1 MHADTSH
8 RRSGRASASPFD
20 GPPGLSGDLWPVH
33 PHRLDDELLSFWIVR
48 TAHAN
53 RIKLQTFTTL
63 GFGREATLWNR
74 DIDRSA
80 SDVLLGAL
88 SEQTGSSVEE
98 LRGGMLSG
106 YEGTLFERHNA
117 NGNTKWILPLGI
129 YHRKRKDN
137 GVQFCPL
144 CLFFDPIPYFR
155 RSWRLA
161 FSTICDRHGTMLHDR
176 CPGCGAPVVYFRN
189 DLGRRSDYRIGDHV
203 SCWQCGF
210 DLRRAPAYGPSAPD
224 GKSLLALRSLAAFH
238 DLGWWFQGNTD
249 IPYGHLYFDAL
260 HHMVMFL
267 SSARGYHLLEFIER
281 ETGWRA
287 AIEDPLARVCFE
299 QRPVG
304 VRHELLVSALWLLDD
319 WPDRF
324 VRAAMAA
331 GLSQSRILRGESLP
345 FWFESEIRLN
355 MGAGSATPTA
365 EEARQAAAHLVNG
378 GEEVSGCAVG
388 RLIGSRDSMAARA
401 YAKEKPAPM
410 TDAELQRAI
419 GRLDEEIQ
427 GLRPRSPK
435 RLILQRDR
443 TIFRLMRV
451 TGWSARKVLGLT
463 VSDATGLASAPK
475 GERTFPGEVAGLL
488 LTYLRDTRQFLAGD
502 DDSGDALFIGWRSAG
517 IGEKNWGMR
526 MRRAS
531 AYF

>member
-8 RRSGRASASPFD
+8 RPSERASASRFD
-20 GPPGLSGDLWPVH
+20 GPPGLSGNLWPVH

-48 TAHAN
+48 IAHAN

-63 GFGREATLWNR
+63 AFGGEATLWNR

-80 SDVLLGAL
+80 DDALLGAL
-88 SEQTGSSVEE
+88 STQTGSSVEE
-98 LRGGMLSG
+98 LRGGMLSA

-117 NGNTKWILPLGI
+117 FGNTKWILPLGI
-129 YHRKRKDN
+129 YHRTRRDN

-144 CLFFDPIPYFR
+144 CLSFDPTPFFR

-161 FSTICDRHGTMLHDR
+161 FSTICDQHGTMLHDC
-176 CPGCGAPVVYFRN
+176 CPACGAPVVYFRN

-224 GKSLLALRSLAAFH
+224 GKSIVALRTLVAFH
-238 DLGWWFQGNTD
+238 DLGWFFQGDTD
-249 IPYGHLYFDAL
+249 IQYGHLYFDAL
-260 HHMVMFL
+260 HHLVMFL
-267 SSARGYHLLEFIER
+267 SSGRGRRLLEFIER

-287 AIEDPLARVCFE
+287 AIEYPLARLHFE

-319 WPDRF
+319 WPSRF
-324 VRAAMAA
+324 VRAATAA

-345 FWFESEIRLN
+345 FWFESEIRLTL
-355 MGAGSATPTA
+355 GAGFPAPTE
-365 EEARQAAAHLVNG
+365 EEAKQAATHLVRG

-401 YAKEKPAPM
+401 YAKGRPAPM
-410 TDAELQRAI
+410 TDAEFQLAI
-419 GRLDEEIQ
+419 GRLNGEIR
-427 GLRPRSPK
+427 GLRPRSPR

-443 TIFRLMRV
+443 TIVRLMRN
-451 TGWSARKVLGLT
+451 TGWSARKLLSLT
-463 VSDATGLASAPK
+463 VDDAVELASMPRAT
-475 GERTFPGEVAGLL
+475 RCCAREVAGVL
-488 LTYLRDTRQFLAGD
+488 LTYLRDTRRYLKGD
-502 DDSGDALFIGWRSAG
+502 GSGDALFISWRGGG
-517 IGEKNWGMR
+517 IGIKNWDVR
-526 MRRAS
+526 MHKLRVHR
-531 AYF
+531 